1 MNRNPFVAG
10 SYRKGRADLTAQ
22 RRFLTGLGIGGVFG
36 LLLTGR
42 VWKRT
47 DTFPVPRRTAGSE
60 QGPSVAIDNYAS
72 QIIDDL
78 KEHCN
83 DLQNQLASATADL
96 SARLSSLQDSE
107 ERWVRSFNENQRSV
121 AADLRRLRLLVTWT
135 VILSCFGVVSFAIVL
150 LLAYVKF

>member
-10 SYRKGRADLTAQ
+10 SYKKRRTDLTAP

-36 LLLTGR
+36 LLLTRR

-47 DTFPVPRRTAGSE
+47 DTFLVQRRTAGSE
-60 QGPSVAIDNYAS
+60 QVPSVTIDTYAN

-83 DLQNQLASATADL
+83 DVQNQLASATADL
-96 SARLSSLQDSE
+96 SAKLSSLQDSE
-107 ERWVRSFNENQRSV
+107 ERCVRSFNENQRSV
-121 AADLRRLRLLVTWT
+121 SADLRRLRILVTWT
-135 VILSCFGVVSFAIVL
+135 VLLSCFGVVSFAVVL